1 MKTTI
6 THPLRRSLSP
16 KLWIAATLLATTLGA
31 WTSASAQLAVGFGI
45 AATGEDLRKA
55 GGELEN
61 VLTTEQSELTYDDVS
76 GEVGIYGMIAY
87 KHPLGKIRLTG
98 EVDYAYFQNA
108 EVKLTTFDIVNDT
121 LRATFEVGSSLIPIS
136 LGVEYLFAASS
147 LRPYVG
153 VAPVFTLINRTY
165 THLEGD
171 RISGV
176 ESSSAGENEFGV
188 GAEIGM
194 EFGLTK
200 GFGLGLRVRYTIA
213 NLFTADNDEASFGLL
228 QAGLA
233 LVIGKVGPDDESEE

>member
-1 MKTTI
+1 MKRKMI
-6 THPLRRSLSP
+6 LPMFRAEFSS
-16 KLWIAATLLATTLGA
+16 LWIAAAALSTLLGSLTP
-31 WTSASAQLAVGFGI
+31 ASAQLAVGFGV

-61 VLTTEQSELTYDDVS
+61 VLTTDQSELTYDDVS

-87 KHPLGKIRLTG
+87 KHPLDKFRLTA

-108 EVKLTTFDIVNDT
+108 EVKLTTFDVVNDT

-153 VAPVFTLINRTY
+153 VAPVFTLVNRTY

-171 RISGV
+171 QISGV

-200 GFGLGLRVRYTIA
+200 GFGLGLRARYTLV

-233 LVIGKVGPDDESEE
+233 LVIGKAGSEDEEE